1 MYMAIAI
8 SEVNT
13 EIKLVYG
20 IDTSSIQPWRVYT
33 IYKEYFAKSIT
44 LSEAAENI
52 HGVLFDNKLIE
63 GK

>member
-8 SEVNT
+8 SEVNA
-13 EIKLVYG
+13 EIKALYN

-52 HGVLFDNKLIE
+52 HGVLFDNKLI
-63 GK
+63 KA